1 MNKFFIVFL
10 HTYMNK
16 LKSKAFIITSVVSVA
31 LILLV
36 SNMDLIIAKFDE
48 KEVLSVLVIDETK
61 QITVLL
67 KEQIN
72 SKDNEIKLIPYEE
85 SENNAAKEVMEG
97 NYDGL
102 LQINVSDENLPIA
115 TFKANTVTDANWI
128 NDIHQALQQ
137 VKIMLATKQLGLN
150 PAEVAKVYEPVPFEK
165 IALEKGAKSEEEL
178 DAARGIVYILLFLI
192 YFAVIF
198 YGTMISTEVATE
210 KSSRVMEILISSVSP
225 VTQMFGKIFAIAALG
240 LTQFTLILTAGY
252 IGMKNRPPKENGT
265 VSSFTDFISFD
276 ELPVGTVIYALV
288 FFMLGF
294 LLYATLLAVL
304 GSLVNRVEEANQVVT
319 PVIILMVVGFMIAM
333 SGLGNPSTSFIQ
345 ITSYIPFFSPMIMF
359 LRVGMLDVPI
369 IEIILSIAILIGTTI
384 ALAIVGARIYSGGV
398 LMYGN
403 AMSFKNIK
411 KALQLS
417 KK

>member
-1 MNKFFIVFL
+1 VLDESNQL
-10 HTYMNK
+10 TP
-16 LKSKAFIITSVVSVA
+16 
-31 LILLV
+31 LL
-36 SNMDLIIAKFDE
+36 
-48 KEVLSVLVIDETK
+48 TQ
-61 QITVLL
+61 QIS
-67 KEQIN
+67 
-72 SKDNEIKLIPYEE
+72 SKDNEIDLIPYEK
-85 SENNAAKEVMEG
+85 SENNATQEVMEG
-97 NYDGL
+97 KYDGL
-102 LQINVSDENLPIA
+102 LHIKISDENLPIA

-128 NDIHQALQQ
+128 NDIQQALQQ

-225 VTQMFGKIFAIAALG
+225 VTQMFGKIFGIAALG

-252 IGMKNRPPKENGT
+252 VGMKTRPPKENGAA
-265 VSSFTDFISFD
+265 SNFIEFISFD
-276 ELPVGTVIYALV
+276 ELPVVTVIYALV

-304 GSLVNRVEEANQVVT
+304 GSLVNRVEEANQVVS

-345 ITSYIPFFSPMIMF
+345 VTSYIPFFSPMIMF
-359 LRVGMLDVPI
+359 LRVGMLDVPLL
-369 IEIILSIAILIGTTI
+369 EILLSIAILIGTTI
-384 ALAIVGARIYSGGV
+384 VLAVIGARIYSGGV

-411 KALQLS
+411 KAIQIT

>member
-10 HTYMNK
+10 HTYINK
-16 LKSKAFIITSVVSVA
+16 LKSKAFIITSVISVA

-36 SNMDLIIAKFDE
+36 SNMDVIIAKFD
-48 KEVLSVLVIDETK
+48 KEEVISVIVLDETK
-61 QITVLL
+61 QLKPLL
-67 KEQIN
+67 EQHLSNTDTHIN
-72 SKDNEIKLIPYEE
+72 LISYDD
-85 SENNAAKEVMEG
+85 SENKATEEVIEG

-102 LQINVSDENLPIA
+102 LHLKVSNENLPVA
-115 TFKANTVTDANWI
+115 TFKAKTVTEASWI
-128 NDIHQALQQ
+128 NDIQRALQQ
-137 VKIMLATKQLGLN
+137 VKIMQATEQLGLD
-150 PAEVAKVYEPVPFEK
+150 PAEVAKIYEPVPFEK
-165 IALEKGAKSEEEL
+165 IALEKGAKTEEEL
-178 DAARGIVYILLFLI
+178 DAARGIVYVLLFLI

-225 VTQMFGKIFAIAALG
+225 VTQMFGKIVGIAALG
-240 LTQFTLILTAGY
+240 LTQFTLILSAGY
-252 IGMKNRPPKENGT
+252 IGMKNRPPKEDGAPSN
-265 VSSFTDFISFD
+265 FIEFISFD
-276 ELPVGTVIYALV
+276 ELPVITVIYALV

-304 GSLVNRVEEANQVVT
+304 GSLVNRVEEANQVVS

-333 SGLGNPSTSFIQ
+333 SGLGNPTTSFIQ
-345 ITSYIPFFSPMIMF
+345 VTSFIPFFSPMIMF

-369 IEIILSIAILIGTTI
+369 LEVILSISILIGTTI
-384 ALAIVGARIYSGGV
+384 ALAIIGARIYSGGV

-411 KALQLS
+411 KAFQIT